1 MDDCTLR
8 LPGRLREQL
17 AAEAGERGVSVEEH
31 VVDILEAHCAG
42 TIKRPDLDITYTH
55 LVLPTSEEE
64 PPDDPDRETIA
75 SFRYGPVR
83 S

>member
-17 AAEAGERGVSVEEH
+17 AAEASDRGVSVEEH

-55 LVLPTSEEE
+55 LVLSAAAE
-64 PPDDPDRETIA
+64 DPDRETIA